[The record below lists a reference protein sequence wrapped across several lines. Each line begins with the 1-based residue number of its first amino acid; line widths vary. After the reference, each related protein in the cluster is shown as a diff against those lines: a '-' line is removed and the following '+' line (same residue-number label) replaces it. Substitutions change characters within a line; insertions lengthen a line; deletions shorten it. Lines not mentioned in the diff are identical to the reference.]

1 MNLGDTM
8 HEEMHMTHVKQY
20 GCCSKKGSIG
30 VMFSG
35 FSQKKKLLDS
45 WTGNDALSHL
55 RVDFEAPQSL
65 DV

>member
-1 MNLGDTM
+1 MLLKEG
-8 HEEMHMTHVKQY
+8 
-20 GCCSKKGSIG
+20 GIG

-55 RVDFEAPQSL
+55 RVDFEAPRSL
-65 DV
+65 DVQVTVFSKGANGHS